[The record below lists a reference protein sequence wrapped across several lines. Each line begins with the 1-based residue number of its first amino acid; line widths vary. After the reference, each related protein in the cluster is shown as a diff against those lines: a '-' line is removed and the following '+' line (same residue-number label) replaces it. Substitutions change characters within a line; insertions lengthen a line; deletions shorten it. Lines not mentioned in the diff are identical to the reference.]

1 MSDAWKQYKPDLALY
16 DVLDKPG
23 GVSVDVALKRADQAI
38 ENYRG
43 QAMSALRGKMTAL
56 EAIARARAA
65 PPDSEQVYELS
76 VFVLDIAGIYLPG
89 LCRAA
94 HSLCELVHRMKAAGK
109 WDWPAIDVH
118 VSSMRL
124 LLEMKE
130 GADASAKVVLDGLGA
145 VVAKYPDP
153 SPPDPPKPKS
163 APAA

>member
-1 MSDAWKQYKPDLALY
+1 MSDAWKQYKPKLALY

-23 GVSVDVALKRADQAI
+23 GVSVDVALKRAENAI

-43 QAMSALRGKMTAL
+43 RATTSLNETLVKL
-56 EAIARARAA
+56 ERIAKARAE
-65 PPDSEQVYELS
+65 PNPDEVYELAT
-76 VFVLDIAGIYLPG
+76 FVLDIAGIFMPD

-118 VSSMRL
+118 VSAMRL
-124 LLEMKE
+124 LFDVKSDPQ
-130 GADASAKVVLDGLGA
+130 AVQSVLTGLGA
-145 VVAKYPDP
+145 VVARYPDP
-153 SPPDPPKPKS
+153 SPPDPPKPQP